1 MKKLKNSIAFV
12 VLALCP
18 VFGYS
23 QFYVNTAF
31 NLSDIRQNGTAR
43 FQGVGGNH
51 AALGGDA
58 STTFGNPAG
67 LAFFNRSELSFSPS
81 LFNSNTSTTYIGNTS
96 TQSKINPNLFN
107 HFAIVLAGTPQGYNR
122 KWKRTGLGI
131 TYSRQSNLNTQFQYS
146 GTNNKSSFVDYV
158 VERVNGDNVSFDQL
172 ASEYNANRNIAQ
184 TIDAAALN
192 LYLFDDTTPTG
203 PPYRKAIPITNAA
216 VSQNGLYNR
225 GGNTSQWTFG
235 YAGNYDDKLYLGVS
249 LGLWRTSYNFDHTL
263 NEKFSNAKPFVGF
276 NYNEKMTMTGSGIN
290 ISLGAIYKVT
300 DDLQLG
306 GYIASPTLSSLH
318 TIYDENVSV
327 ELSGDIPVYDASGRP
342 VTNAQ
347 GQQQFVKLSNTSIPV
362 ESYDFSYDLTGPM
375 RAAGGLTYFL
385 GKGKFGFIT
394 ATAEYVGYKG
404 MRMATDYYSNQSD
417 NSAFKN
423 DMKTQVQ
430 RTFNNAVNIRVGA
443 EGRFGNLRVRAG
455 GAYLPN
461 VYTTRIDNLDR
472 NRIQFSGGL
481 GYRNEKFFVDL
492 AGTVMTSNEAYAPYT
507 LNNSSNYA
515 SAQIKNT
522 GINMVLSTGFFF

>member
-1 MKKLKNSIAFV
+1 M
-12 VLALCP
+12 
-18 VFGYS
+18 
-23 QFYVNTAF
+23 
-31 NLSDIRQNGTAR
+31 
-43 FQGVGGNH
+43 
-51 AALGGDA
+51 
-58 STTFGNPAG
+58 
-67 LAFFNRSELSFSPS
+67 
-81 LFNSNTSTTYIGNTS
+81 
-96 TQSKINPNLFN
+96 
-107 HFAIVLAGTPQGYNR
+107 
-122 KWKRTGLGI
+122 
-131 TYSRQSNLNTQFQYS
+131 
-146 GTNNKSSFVDYV
+146 
-158 VERVNGDNVSFDQL
+158 
-172 ASEYNANRNIAQ
+172 
-184 TIDAAALN
+184 
-192 LYLFDDTTPTG
+192 
-203 PPYRKAIPITNAA
+203 
-216 VSQNGLYNR
+216 
-225 GGNTSQWTFG
+225 
-235 YAGNYDDKLYLGVS
+235 
-249 LGLWRTSYNFDHTL
+249 
-263 NEKFSNAKPFVGF
+263 
-276 NYNEKMTMTGSGIN
+276 
-290 ISLGAIYKVT
+290 GAIYKVT

-522 GINMVLSTGFFF
+522 GINIVLSTGFFF